1 MTSADAMSSDLRFD
15 SATGLVPAV
24 VQHARSGRVL
34 MLGYMNEEA
43 LEKTR
48 TTGRVTFFSRERQTL
63 WTKGETSGNWLELV
77 EIRPDCDRDA
87 LLVRAIAHGPACHTG
102 AASCFGEPERMALGE
117 VLGELFDVIE
127 DRARELPEGSYTAQL
142 FEAGTARIAEKVTEE
157 ATELAIDAVGSEGR
171 AAEEAADLL
180 YHTLVLLSAVGVT
193 PEKVGAVLLGRRR

>member
-15 SATGLVPAV
+15 SATGLIPAV

-117 VLGELFDVIE
+117 ALGELFDVIE
-127 DRARELPEGSYTAQL
+127 DRARERPEGSYTAQL

-157 ATELAIDAVGSEGR
+157 ATELAIDAVQSEGR

-180 YHTLVLLSAVGVT
+180 HHTLVLLSAVGVT
-193 PEKVGAVLLGRRR
+193 PEQVGAVLLGRRR